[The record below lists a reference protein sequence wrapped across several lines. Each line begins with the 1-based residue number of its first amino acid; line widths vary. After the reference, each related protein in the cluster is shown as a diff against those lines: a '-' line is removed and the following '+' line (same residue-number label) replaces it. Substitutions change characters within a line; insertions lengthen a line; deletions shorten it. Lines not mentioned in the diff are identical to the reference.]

1 MQSDRNNSLK
11 QQDDQSSMLSSITNS
26 YEQLVLD
33 QLFDTASDS
42 FAEPPSQELL
52 ADIMCL
58 ALNRLPA
65 RYVRHS
71 IDFAAHLSSADGRA
85 LRAQVAE
92 AVANAI
98 ATAKR
103 RQAGER

>member
-1 MQSDRNNSLK
+1 
-11 QQDDQSSMLSSITNS
+11 MLSSITNS

-33 QLFDTASDS
+33 QLFGAASES
-42 FAEPPSQELL
+42 FAEPPGQELL

-58 ALNRLPA
+58 ALNQLPA

-71 IDFAAHLSSADGRA
+71 VDFSAHLSSDDSRA
-85 LRAQVAE
+85 LRARVAT
-92 AVANAI
+92 AIANAI